1 MTPNAIFTYAGK
13 IIEIINDTQCYF
25 FTYAGKVRLKS
36 TETLKEYGQKRF
48 SVGQFLA
55 PKRISASKP
64 GYRARQRAV
73 NTAVRSSSVENVS
86 FAKPASAR
94 SLLDLSV
101 VVFAVFHSKRLLS
114 ALDQLHRGIHVK
126 TAW

>member
-1 MTPNAIFTYAGK
+1 MLFLPMLAKSLKSLMTPNAI
-13 IIEIINDTQCYF
+13 

-36 TETLKEYGQKRF
+36 TETLEEYGQKRF

-73 NTAVRSSSVENVS
+73 NTAVRNSSVENVS
-86 FAKPASAR
+86 FAKPTSAR
-94 SLLDLSV
+94 SLLGLSV
-101 VVFAVFHSKRLLS
+101 VVFEVFRNKRLLF
-114 ALDQLHRGIHVK
+114 ALFQQHRGIPEK
-126 TAW
+126 IAW